1 MDDDS
6 DWTPAIGW
14 GIALRKAGLRAGIVF
29 VVLTAGVYLLWPVIA
44 AIMSLSALARGFG
57 AFTGFWMLVLV
68 ILSLAGGMALAN
80 VIVRGLKADSA
91 LGGWGLLGPMLLI
104 VTAAEVGACCLA
116 AALRGVSAGMLL
128 VPLCAMILW
137 SWVTCVVKLLI
148 V

>member
-1 MDDDS
+1 MDAS
-6 DWTPAIGW
+6 DWTPARGW
-14 GIALRKAGLRAGIVF
+14 GIALRKAGKRAGIVF
-29 VVLTAGVYLLWPVIA
+29 AGLTVGLYLFWPVIE
-44 AIMSLSALARGFG
+44 AIMGLGSLGPGFG

-68 ILSLAGGMALAN
+68 ILSSAGGVALGN
-80 VIVRGLKADSA
+80 VMVRGLKADSA

-104 VTAAEVGACCLA
+104 VTAAEVGACYLA

-148 V
+148 A